1 MLNKKIIIATSLIIL
16 PTTLFLYK
24 EHKRMSNLQQN
35 SIVQVQTQNK
45 KNKVV
50 YKTKKDKSLAE
61 KNVSLAEKTVMK
73 SNLLSPSYRMLNGKK
88 VVDWEKST
96 GPHPDLSNISADQL
110 KIVVNKKSQTLTVYN
125 QDKPVTEFLISTG
138 KHTTETETPSGT
150 FAIQEEHGNW
160 FYSPKKG
167 VEEGAKNWV
176 SFKDHGVYLFHS
188 VVFDKNQNLIMSRQ
202 GKLGHPNSHGC
213 VQLSVPDSQWFFNTF
228 ANKVGT
234 QVVVK

>member
-45 KNKVV
+45 KDKVV

-61 KNVSLAEKTVMK
+61 ETVMR
-73 SNLLSPSYRMLNGKK
+73 SNLLSPSYRTLNGKK

-96 GPHPDLSNISADQL
+96 GPHPDLSNVSADQL

-138 KHTTETETPSGT
+138 KHTAETETPSGT

-160 FYSPKKG
+160 FYNPKKG

-228 ANKVGT
+228 TNKVGT

>member
-1 MLNKKIIIATSLIIL
+1 MNKKIIIATSLIIL

-35 SIVQVQTQNK
+35 SIVQVQTK
-45 KNKVV
+45 KDKVV

-61 KNVSLAEKTVMK
+61 ETVMR
-73 SNLLSPSYRMLNGKK
+73 SNLLSPSYRTLNGKK

-96 GPHPDLSNISADQL
+96 GPHPDLSKISANQL
-110 KIVVNKKSQTLTVYN
+110 KIVVNKDSQTLTVYN

-138 KHTTETETPSGT
+138 KHTAETETPSGT

-160 FYSPKKG
+160 FYNPKKG

-176 SFKDHGVYLFHS
+176 SFKDHGIYLFHS

-213 VQLSVPDSQWFFNTF
+213 VQLSVPDSQWFFNIF
-228 ANKVGT
+228 ASKVGT

>member
-1 MLNKKIIIATSLIIL
+1 MLNKKVIIVTSLIIL

-24 EHKRMSNLQQN
+24 EHKRMNNLQQN

-45 KNKVV
+45 KDKVV

-61 KNVSLAEKTVMK
+61 ETVMR
-73 SNLLSPSYRMLNGKK
+73 SNLLSPSYRTLNGKK

-96 GPHPDLSNISADQL
+96 GPYPDLSNISADQL
-110 KIVVNKKSQTLTVYN
+110 KIVVNKKSQTLTVYH

-138 KHTTETETPSGT
+138 KRTAETETPSGT

-160 FYSPKKG
+160 FYNPKKG

>member
-35 SIVQVQTQNK
+35 SIVQVQPK
-45 KNKVV
+45 KDKVV

-61 KNVSLAEKTVMK
+61 ETVMR
-73 SNLLSPSYRMLNGKK
+73 SNLLSPSYRALNGKK
-88 VVDWEKST
+88 AVDWEKST
-96 GPHPDLSNISADQL
+96 GPHPDLSKISADQL
-110 KIVVNKKSQTLTVYN
+110 KIVVNKNSQTLTVYN

-138 KHTTETETPSGT
+138 KHTAETETPSGT

-160 FYSPKKG
+160 FYNPKKG

>member
-16 PTTLFLYK
+16 PTTLFLFK
-24 EHKRMSNLQQN
+24 EHKRLNNLQQN
-35 SIVQVQTQNK
+35 SIVQVTK

-50 YKTKKDKSLAE
+50 HETKKEKALAKGTVLKS
-61 KNVSLAEKTVMK
+61 K
-73 SNLLSPSYRMLNGKK
+73 LLSPSYRELNGKE

-96 GPHPDLSNISADQL
+96 GPHPDLSNVSANQL
-110 KIVVNKKSQTLTVYN
+110 KIVVDKTAQTLTVYD
-125 QDKPVTEFLISTG
+125 QDKPVTEFLVSTG
-138 KHTTETETPSGT
+138 KHTAETETPSGT
-150 FAIQEEHGNW
+150 FEIQAEHGDW
-160 FYSPKKG
+160 FYNPKKG

-213 VQLSVPDSQWFFNTF
+213 VQLSLPDSQWFFNTF